1 MCRLVELR
9 KHLNASDRHVM
20 VDHVIHQLSVQD
32 LLDALDLCSEPFAHK
47 CRLCRVRRLD
57 ALEFRMLH
65 DQVRP
70 RPRPRPCPPLL
81 LRPCC
86 VLQCALFT
94 VPRRHCCCCIDRSP
108 RA

>member
-1 MCRLVELR
+1 VCRLVELR

-65 DQVRP
+65 DQVQP
-70 RPRPRPCPPLL
+70 RPRSRPAPIVAPLL
-81 LRPCC
+81 CLTMRSLRRP
-86 VLQCALFT
+86 
-94 VPRRHCCCCIDRSP
+94 PKRHCCCIDRCP

>member
-9 KHLNASDRHVM
+9 KHLNGGDRHVM

-32 LLDALDLCSEPFAHK
+32 LLDALALCSEPFAHQ

-70 RPRPRPCPPLL
+70 IHIPYLIPSEGP
-81 LRPCC
+81 
-86 VLQCALFT
+86 
-94 VPRRHCCCCIDRSP
+94 I
-108 RA
+108 